1 MTNALNLNKF
11 CIGGEQIGM
20 VDWGNVEIGEI
31 KAAYRFLIE
40 KGVSEID
47 TSNIYGLGNSEINI
61 SQVLKETK
69 RPIKVSTK
77 VGLISSNHS
86 ISERAVVIRDGSY
99 NSIMSSFE
107 ASLKRLGL
115 KSLHTLYLHYPDP
128 KIPVESSLEY
138 IYKLKLSGQ
147 IENVGLCN
155 CDELILS
162 DNGHV
167 VLELID
173 RYQTELHI
181 IRYLK
186 NPQVLKKLIQKLTSK
201 GIEIVA
207 YSPLNRGMLVD
218 NILKNISE
226 INSNKSDRRNRLE
239 NFKEDHIDMQITK
252 KIINFISNKNI
263 SLQYFSLYFLQEY
276 LNIDTIILGVTK
288 LKHAQDIFSTEVQHM
303 FSNDFFNDL
312 EYL

>member
-1 MTNALNLNKF
+1 MTNALSLKKF

-40 KGVSEID
+40 KGVTEID

-61 SQVLKETK
+61 SQVLKETG

-77 VGLISSNHS
+77 VGLISTNHS
-86 ISERAVVIRDGSY
+86 ISERALVVRDGSY
-99 NSIMSSFE
+99 NSIKSSFE
-107 ASLKRLGL
+107 ASLKRLGIERV
-115 KSLHTLYLHYPDP
+115 HTLYLHYPDP
-128 KIPVESSLEY
+128 TIPVESSLEY
-138 IYKLKLSGQ
+138 INKLKLSGQ
-147 IENVGLCN
+147 IESVGLCN

-162 DNGHV
+162 DNGHT

-186 NPQVLKKLIQKLTSK
+186 NPQVLKKLIQKLTLK
-201 GIEIVA
+201 GIKIVA

-218 NILKNISE
+218 GILKNISE
-226 INSNKSDRRNRLE
+226 I
-239 NFKEDHIDMQITK
+239 
-252 KIINFISNKNI
+252 ISIKVI
-263 SLQYFSLYFLQEY
+263 
-276 LNIDTIILGVTK
+276 V
-288 LKHAQDIFSTEVQHM
+288 EV
-303 FSNDFFNDL
+303 D
-312 EYL
+312 